1 MHGPYICFLNKT
13 FSLLVLLSGG
23 FLYAGAGLFLSI
35 FLGFQF
41 TFRLKGGRQH
51 GVSWLLALQTTAA
64 CSTFTSTAN
73 LLENTICS
81 INRKNSLQYIASFG
95 DPGGIRT
102 HGLSLRR
109 RKQGFPPIPL
119 ECPQTL
125 AITAFLTN
133 SIVPVSS
140 KKHLFYPS
148 AIRQRLDKLIGGGRT
163 FSHSVRQ
170 N

>member
-81 INRKNSLQYIASFG
+81 INSKNSLQYIASFG

-109 RKQGFPPIPL
+109 RPL
-119 ECPQTL
+119 YPTELRNHIIWSSLLLFCTSFWLFFLLDLLCRL
-125 AITAFLTN
+125 A
-133 SIVPVSS
+133 S
-140 KKHLFYPS
+140 
-148 AIRQRLDKLIGGGRT
+148 D
-163 FSHSVRQ
+163 
-170 N
+170 

>member
-73 LLENTICS
+73 LLAGRDKIIIIYPRNAANCCPVMNEYSLHIFKTLPVFQICVL
-81 INRKNSLQYIASFG
+81 SLHKA
-95 DPGGIRT
+95 DRGIRAGKHELPRGVKP
-102 HGLSLRR
+102 HGSFFISVYSL
-109 RKQGFPPIPL
+109 
-119 ECPQTL
+119 
-125 AITAFLTN
+125 
-133 SIVPVSS
+133 VPEMLCRIIW
-140 KKHLFYPS
+140 K
-148 AIRQRLDKLIGGGRT
+148 
-163 FSHSVRQ
+163 
-170 N
+170 

>member
-81 INRKNSLQYIASFG
+81 INSKNSLQYIASFG

-109 RKQGFPPIPL
+109 SKKCSPLLFPEVPL
-119 ECPQTL
+119 SL
-125 AITAFLTN
+125 AIAGFLTFFTVRIFLQN
-133 SIVPVSS
+133 TPFS
-140 KKHLFYPS
+140 PS
-148 AIRQRLDKLIGGGRT
+148 AV
-163 FSHSVRQ
+163 S
-170 N
+170 

>member
-1 MHGPYICFLNKT
+1 MI
-13 FSLLVLLSGG
+13 G
-23 FLYAGAGLFLSI
+23 FGAS
-35 FLGFQF
+35 
-41 TFRLKGGRQH
+41 
-51 GVSWLLALQTTAA
+51 
-64 CSTFTSTAN
+64 
-73 LLENTICS
+73 E
-81 INRKNSLQYIASFG
+81 
-95 DPGGIRT
+95 GIRT
-102 HGLSLRR
+102 SGLPLRR

>member
-81 INRKNSLQYIASFG
+81 INSKNSLQYIASFG

-109 RKQGFPPIPL
+109 RKKCSPSRPSNV
-119 ECPQTL
+119 PQVPDFTG
-125 AITAFLTN
+125 FLTI
-133 SIVPVSS
+133 S
-140 KKHLFYPS
+140 
-148 AIRQRLDKLIGGGRT
+148 GRSRFLRKT
-163 FSHSVRQ
+163 PLLP
-170 N
+170 

>member
-1 MHGPYICFLNKT
+1 MDYSVISIRGGP
-13 FSLLVLLSGG
+13 
-23 FLYAGAGLFLSI
+23 FLYTI
-35 FLGFQF
+35 
-41 TFRLKGGRQH
+41 RLKCYQKKKVAHFCFRFVLPAFNFNNG
-51 GVSWLLALQTTAA
+51 LL
-64 CSTFTSTAN
+64 
-73 LLENTICS
+73 
-81 INRKNSLQYIASFG
+81 G
-95 DPGGIRT
+95 DPGAIRT
-102 HGLSLRR
+102 RGVPLRR

-163 FSHSVRQ
+163 FSDNVRQ

>member
-1 MHGPYICFLNKT
+1 LHGPYICFLNKT

-23 FLYAGAGLFLSI
+23 FLYAGAGLFLFI
-35 FLGFQF
+35 FLGVQF

-51 GVSWLLALQTTAA
+51 GVSSLLALQTAAA

-81 INRKNSLQYIASFG
+81 INSKNSLQYIASFG

>member
-1 MHGPYICFLNKT
+1 MLVLYFRHFLFCIHVVILTLTRSRKKLHGPYICFLNKT

-41 TFRLKGGRQH
+41 TFRLKDGRQH

-64 CSTFTSTAN
+64 CSTFTFTAN

-81 INRKNSLQYIASFG
+81 INSKNSLQYIASFG

-109 RKQGFPPIPL
+109 RPL
-119 ECPQTL
+119 YPTELRNHIHILRCYGYFCHSIRADP
-125 AITAFLTN
+125 ITA
-133 SIVPVSS
+133 
-140 KKHLFYPS
+140 
-148 AIRQRLDKLIGGGRT
+148 
-163 FSHSVRQ
+163 
-170 N
+170 

>member
-73 LLENTICS
+73 LLERTIYS
-81 INRKNSLQYIASFG
+81 VKVKSLLQYLASIR

-109 RKQGFPPIPL
+109 RPL
-119 ECPQTL
+119 YPAELRNHIIWLMLLPFCTSFGLFFLLDLLCRL
-125 AITAFLTN
+125 A
-133 SIVPVSS
+133 S
-140 KKHLFYPS
+140 
-148 AIRQRLDKLIGGGRT
+148 D
-163 FSHSVRQ
+163 
-170 N
+170 

>member
-73 LLENTICS
+73 LLERTIYS
-81 INRKNSLQYIASFG
+81 VKVKSLLQYLASIR

-133 SIVPVSS
+133 SIVPVSDS
-140 KKHLFYPS
+140 
-148 AIRQRLDKLIGGGRT
+148 D
-163 FSHSVRQ
+163 
-170 N
+170 